1 MRQRLNPYEKE
12 NLESLANLLDKFE
25 KIIDEE
31 QEKAIKLK
39 MEYVNN
45 QVGFVEKEKV
55 YNQELYEKQKQLQ
68 ETLKELKKYHE
79 QCDEKNSI

>member
-1 MRQRLNPYEKE
+1 MFSDAQDLKLNPCEEE
-12 NLESLANLLDKFE
+12 NLESLAHLLDKFE

-39 MEYVNN
+39 MEYINN
-45 QVGFVEKEKV
+45 QAGFLEKEQQ
-55 YNQELYEKQKQLQ
+55 YNQELIGKQKQLQ

-79 QCDEKNSI
+79 